1 MKFCKLLFFNAASG
15 LAIACTEVTHL
26 AQRIWRAVCQ
36 QGLGLTSGG
45 FMKKFSALIGI
56 SALVFLG
63 FALAPAA
70 HAGIVSLTLSSTGAD
85 TTFTISGTY
94 AAGVPSVS
102 DLAAPNDPYSM
113 SFTLDTLASSNSGFS
128 SSPGNGFQV
137 NTDFSFSLNGG
148 VASSLGPITVFFY
161 TNTGG
166 NVGGLGFCLDSSCD
180 TYWTIAGQ
188 VLFSGSVSNP
198 TFGLPGLGNGQTMNA
213 SVNPNPIY
221 TDYEVDGQG
230 PFPFITPTTT
240 TPEPASL
247 LLLGTGL
254 FGLGIILRRRLK
266 LT

>member
-1 MKFCKLLFFNAASG
+1 MSLRKFCCFNPNSG
-15 LAIACTEVTHL
+15 VAIAGTE
-26 AQRIWRAVCQ
+26 AVH
-36 QGLGLTSGG
+36 GPAHFYEPPWGFGFGARFGG
-45 FMKKFSALIGI
+45 FMRKFSALIGI
-56 SALVFLG
+56 SAVVFLG

-94 AAGVPSVS
+94 AAGVPDVAN
-102 DLAAPNDPYSM
+102 LAAPNDPYSM

-148 VASSLGPITVFFY
+148 TAMTLAPITVFFY

-166 NVGGLGFCLDSSCD
+166 NVGGLAFCLDSSCD
-180 TYWTIAGQ
+180 TYWTLAGQ
-188 VLFSGSVSNP
+188 VLFSGSVSAP
-198 TFGLPGLGNGQTMNA
+198 KLGLPGLGNGQTMNA
-213 SVNPNPIY
+213 YVNPNPTF
-221 TDYEVDGQG
+221 TDYGVDGAG
-230 PFPFITPTTT
+230 PFPFVTPTTP

-254 FGLGIILRRRLK
+254 FGLGIVLRRRIK
-266 LT
+266 VS